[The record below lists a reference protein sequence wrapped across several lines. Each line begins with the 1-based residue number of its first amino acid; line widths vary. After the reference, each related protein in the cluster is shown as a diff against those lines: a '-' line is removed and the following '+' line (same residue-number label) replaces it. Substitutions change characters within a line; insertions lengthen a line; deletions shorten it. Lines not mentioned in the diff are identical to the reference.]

1 MSHTRKNRENYARKK
16 NMHRQS
22 CQEDFDL
29 ENLSSFLLA
38 GREQDGAFVTLFN
51 GKPEDIADLVI
62 AIILRLHYESGIPL
76 NDILD
81 DINYCARAANA
92 NALRMVDK
100 GKKGLFAFDVPSDDD
115 NDED

>member
-22 CQEDFDL
+22 CQENFDL
-29 ENLSSFLLA
+29 ENLRSFLLA
-38 GREQDGAFVTLFN
+38 GREQDGDFVTLFN

-81 DINYCARAANA
+81 DINYCARTANA
-92 NALRMVDK
+92 NALRMADK
-100 GKKGLFAFDVPSDDD
+100 DKKGLFAFDVSSD
-115 NDED
+115 NDEDED